1 MVAAFDAQPQ
11 FCHWEAVHACVF
23 ALADHN
29 ATPRL
34 VYIAA
39 QLSHL
44 LDRLPAGSIHRK
56 TPAAVVC
63 LVRWA
68 RANAHELSLSIAHL
82 LLLKPLGEESP
93 DVSIVVMLLHSWL
106 EATSSPPGPEALQA
120 ALAKLH
126 QGGRSALRQELS
138 LCDDTT
144 TRALENL
151 LLLIPADGVDSEQG
165 GIEVA
170 GKRGRSADEV
180 GRLLVKLLSWRNAC
194 GFVRSTQEC
203 IVCRRSRVRTHQ
215 VAAPLLPN
223 GLAVVHHNRRAANFS
238 RADVCYR

>member
-1 MVAAFDAQPQ
+1 MGLSKAVELMVAAFDAQPQ

-138 LCDDTT
+138 LCDDAT

-180 GRLLVKLLSWRNAC
+180 GRFAGQIVVLAQCMQVCSLYSRMYRLSQVTGADPLGGIAATTKRP
-194 GFVRSTQEC
+194 
-203 IVCRRSRVRTHQ
+203 RRGTS
-215 VAAPLLPN
+215 
-223 GLAVVHHNRRAANFS
+223 
-238 RADVCYR
+238 

>member
-1 MVAAFDAQPQ
+1 MGLRKAVELMVAAFDAQPQ
-11 FCHWEAVHACVF
+11 ICHWEAVHACVF

-180 GRLLVKLLSWRNAC
+180 GRFAGQIVVLAQCMRVCSLCSRMYRLSQVTGADPLGGIAATTKRP
-194 GFVRSTQEC
+194 
-203 IVCRRSRVRTHQ
+203 RRGTS
-215 VAAPLLPN
+215 
-223 GLAVVHHNRRAANFS
+223 
-238 RADVCYR
+238 